1 MCRDLGHGAT
11 WRVPCR
17 AACVPRARSPL
28 LAEEA
33 EHGTGGW
40 GRERG
45 LGTEGA
51 EASFWREGEQTLPR
65 PGEPAPCRRGAAGR
79 AGTLLPRVPGLTF
92 HAQLAPRASFSS
104 DLGRRHRLQP
114 VPGLS
119 PRRPRPAGRDSG
131 KHTRADTA
139 GPWCGPPPSPQSLV
153 GRIKSHLVMISGPH
167 ADPLFQKGEP
177 VLHPAHLLSPVTP
190 FCSR

>member
-1 MCRDLGHGAT
+1 MSCGLCAPSQVAASGGGG
-11 WRVPCR
+11 R
-17 AACVPRARSPL
+17 AWN
-28 LAEEA
+28 
-33 EHGTGGW
+33 G
-40 GRERG
+40 G
-45 LGTEGA
+45 LGEGEGA
-51 EASFWREGEQTLPR
+51 GDRGGRGVLLEGRGANPPAAR
-65 PGEPAPCRRGAAGR
+65 EPAPRRRGAAGR